1 MLSRDT
7 QLRNFQTVAP
17 VAQVERP
24 LGSPTPMHEPGINLS
39 SAAGVRTPG
48 TNYIEI
54 LVTPTPQAGM
64 SNPRTAGTRTVP
76 YSSSR

>member
-1 MLSRDT
+1 VLSRDVT
-7 QLRNFQTVAP
+7 LRNFQTIAP
-17 VAQVERP
+17 VADVERP
-24 LGSPTPMHEPGINLS
+24 LTYPDPMHQPGISLPNP
-39 SAAGVRTPG
+39 AGERSPG

-76 YSSSR
+76 AT